1 MQCISNDQQKKNVE
15 NVDFAVSLCQM
26 ELYYYYFLIFSFNMW
41 FLFVSKM
48 HFIFLLLFYFMPS
61 LKIFKHLI
69 INIKYYLTWKKK
81 SKYFGVFIATSEFLM
96 NFTGFLCLFFPL
108 YHFLYYDL
116 SQQTLC
122 QFFFS
127 LWKNYSIHKQK

>member
-1 MQCISNDQQKKNVE
+1 
-15 NVDFAVSLCQM
+15 
-26 ELYYYYFLIFSFNMW
+26 
-41 FLFVSKM
+41 
-48 HFIFLLLFYFMPS
+48 MPS

-116 SQQTLC
+116 SQQTHSSTVSI
-122 QFFFS
+122 FF
-127 LWKNYSIHKQK
+127 LIVKELLHT

>member
-48 HFIFLLLFYFMPS
+48 HFIFFIIILFYA
-61 LKIFKHLI
+61 I
-69 INIKYYLTWKKK
+69 
-81 SKYFGVFIATSEFLM
+81 SEDF
-96 NFTGFLCLFFPL
+96 
-108 YHFLYYDL
+108 
-116 SQQTLC
+116 
-122 QFFFS
+122 
-127 LWKNYSIHKQK
+127 